1 MGGRGWASVETSPS
15 AVEDL
20 KSSTLSRGKHLP
32 VYWPYMEEKKL
43 KQTEGKQ
50 FSPIKEHR
58 YLYVELLHPLH
69 IAAATCD
76 STLSAGMQYLKSY
89 VRYIKYWK
97 HQVLS
102 CLNKVFS
109 HC

>member
-1 MGGRGWASVETSPS
+1 MGAASVETSPS
-15 AVEDL
+15 AVEDH

-69 IAAATCD
+69 IAAGDLRFNSVTWNAILLDKAMCVTS
-76 STLSAGMQYLKSY
+76 STENTRFCH
-89 VRYIKYWK
+89 V
-97 HQVLS
+97 
-102 CLNKVFS
+102 
-109 HC
+109 